1 MPKKDFE
8 FFSSNRNSIV
18 VLHLS
23 FVLIPVKADSIL
35 KKQSHKKDIFKAYN
49 ISYIEI
55 IFILLIEI
63 VTLYIQVPI
72 IESRVF
78 SLEKAIARYKVCL
91 QLAMLLA
98 LDK

>member
-8 FFSSNRNSIV
+8 FFSSSRNSIV
-18 VLHLS
+18 ALHLS
-23 FVLIPVKADSIL
+23 FVLIPAKADSIL
-35 KKQSHKKDIFKAYN
+35 KKQSCKKDAFKAYS

-55 IFILLIEI
+55 ILVLLIEI

-72 IESRVF
+72 IEIRVF
-78 SLEKAIARYKVCL
+78 SLERAIARYKVYL
-91 QLAMLLA
+91 QLAMLLT